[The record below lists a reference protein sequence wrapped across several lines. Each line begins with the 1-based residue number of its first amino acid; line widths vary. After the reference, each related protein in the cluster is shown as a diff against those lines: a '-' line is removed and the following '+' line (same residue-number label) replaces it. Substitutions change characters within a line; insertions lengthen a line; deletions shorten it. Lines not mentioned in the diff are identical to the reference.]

1 MSLVVTLQSKV
12 IFIVFN
18 STTVNHTIQI
28 QFSVPILFCIKP
40 MSILLAAV
48 QWSKERHMEVSFRLH
63 CEMVFTKSLSQTVSV
78 NIQTPFYANMIT
90 DIKAGLR
97 SEPHTCGCHPWL
109 KNNSIKQ

>member
-40 MSILLAAV
+40 VSILLAAV
-48 QWSKERHMEVSFRLH
+48 QWSNERQMEVSFRLH
-63 CEMVFTKSLSQTVSV
+63 CEMVFTICLSETVSV
-78 NIQTPFYANMIT
+78 NIQTPCYANMIT

-97 SEPHTCGCHPWL
+97 NEPHTSGCHP
-109 KNNSIKQ
+109 

>member
-1 MSLVVTLQSKV
+1 MSVVVTLQSKV

-40 MSILLAAV
+40 VSILLAVV
-48 QWSKERHMEVSFRLH
+48 QWSNNEWHMEVSFRLH
-63 CEMVFTKSLSQTVSV
+63 CEMLFTESLSQTVSV
-78 NIQTPFYANMIT
+78 NIQTPCFANMIA

-97 SEPHTCGCHPWL
+97 SEPHTSGCHPWL
-109 KNNSIKQ
+109 KKQQ